1 MKFLF
6 VILLFSF
13 IFGNIISNADFKKR
27 PKKNIFNKNNK
38 IQKLISK
45 ANPIKSQK
53 NKEINSSKR
62 ILEENTKEIDNK
74 IAKVQI
80 IKFYNYTN
88 DTKNK
93 KIEFNILYYFFSDQK
108 IPIQTKFNTI
118 ITPENNKILAEDTDA
133 KCDLINK
140 DFEGKLGFGN
150 ITSYRCAANVTIDM
164 IKRVKINTSIPMEL
178 IYKEIKNNKKID
190 FKNITFNGNSAQES
204 DNIQENTINSKDLVE
219 LTDVQFVKYYRNY
232 FIINCRIDSPYKI
245 PNNETISMSFIN
257 ITKNQTDCKEYNCTY
272 KIRTNQNLI
281 DLECDTEN
289 NPINTTIKYLHL
301 SSGIYLGDIILV
313 IKMKDVNDLQIEL
326 PIKNESKF
334 NITAD
339 YPPFDIDENPQIS
352 NESKKIDFNGAP
364 LQIVK
369 FYNYTY
375 EENVSSIKF
384 ISDFY
389 FYGKKIAKDIIFRLN
404 VFYNNI
410 NLRRLDLAESIQSKC
425 SIRDEDINMTYLIG
439 MGKIYDYTCQATPN
453 RNLEIKNV
461 SINTDIPMIFVGIDN
476 TESIDFRYINF
487 NGNSSKESQ
496 NLNEIRNITNKVE
509 LKKAQ
514 IFIVNRNYF
523 QIGGVLNNNETIKD
537 NETFEMVFTNN
548 TKDEKKLCKY
558 NCTASIKLDGVTTVL
573 TCDTE
578 KYPINTTLKDIH
590 LSTGISM
597 KNNNN
602 LITLKMKNWNN
613 SDTKIDS
620 ITSGKSTRKYHP
632 DSGGLSAGA
641 IVGIIISIVVVLAA
655 VVIIILVVIR
665 KPTPAP
671 EKNINNSSV
680 NKFES
685 TDKL

>member
-6 VILLFSF
+6 VILLFSS

-108 IPIQTKFNTI
+108 IPIQTKFNII
-118 ITPENNKILAEDTDA
+118 ITHENNKISPQDTDA
-133 KCDLINK
+133 TCDLINK
-140 DFEGKLGFGN
+140 DFEGELGIEN
-150 ITSYRCAANVTIDM
+150 ITSYRCTADTKIDM
-164 IKRVKINTSIPMEL
+164 IKGVKINTSIPMEL
-178 IYKEIKNNKKID
+178 IYKDKKNNKKID
-190 FKNITFNGNSAQES
+190 FKNITFNGNSSQES
-204 DNIQENTINSKDLVE
+204 DNIQENTIKSKDLVE

-232 FIINCRIDSPYKI
+232 FIINGRIDSPYI
-245 PNNETISMSFIN
+245 ITNNENISMSFIN
-257 ITKNQTDCKEYNCTY
+257 INKNQTDCKEYNCTY

-375 EENVSSIKF
+375 EEKISSIKF

-389 FYGKKIAKDIIFRLN
+389 FSGKKIAKDIIFRLN
-404 VFYNNI
+404 VFYSNSR
-410 NLRRLDLAESIQSKC
+410 LRRLDSAESIQSKC
-425 SIRDEDINMTYLIG
+425 SIRDEDINMTYFIG
-439 MGKIYDYTCQATPN
+439 NGKIYNYTCQATPN
-453 RNLEIKNV
+453 RNFGIKNV

-487 NGNSSKESQ
+487 NGNSSYESQ
-496 NLNEIRNITNKVE
+496 NLNGIRNITKKVE

-537 NETFEMVFTNN
+537 NETLKMVFTNN
-548 TKDEKKLCKY
+548 TKDEKKLCEY

-590 LSTGISM
+590 LSSGISM

-641 IVGIIISIVVVLAA
+641 LVGIIISIVVVLAA
-655 VVIIILVVIR
+655 VVITILVVIR

>member
-80 IKFYNYTN
+80 IKLYNYTN

-108 IPIQTKFNTI
+108 IPIQTKFNII
-118 ITPENNKILAEDTDA
+118 ITFENNKISPQDTDA
-133 KCDLINK
+133 TCDLINK
-140 DFEGKLGFGN
+140 DFEGKLGIEN

-232 FIINCRIDSPYKI
+232 FIINGRIDSPYKI

-301 SSGIYLGDIILV
+301 SSGIYLEDIILV

-389 FYGKKIAKDIIFRLN
+389 FYGKKIAKVIIFRLN

-410 NLRRLDLAESIQSKC
+410 GLRRLDLAESIQSKC

-578 KYPINTTLKDIH
+578 KYSINTTLKDIH